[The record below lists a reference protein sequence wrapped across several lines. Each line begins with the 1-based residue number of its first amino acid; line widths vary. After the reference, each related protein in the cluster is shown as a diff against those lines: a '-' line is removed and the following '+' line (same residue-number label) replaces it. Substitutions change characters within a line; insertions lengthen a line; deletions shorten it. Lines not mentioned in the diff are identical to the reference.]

1 MAEPYDPNN
10 PLKGATTCRHCGG
23 VAAIVKHGEYR
34 YVCNLCGAPRIQVT
48 NDRVKLSGDEHPDL
62 VRAEE
67 TIVSRRFWRGGGL
80 LGAMA
85 GSFGLLCTAVMQ
97 LVFSP
102 ESLLWS
108 AAGVAMSLPFVLL
121 AFVALG
127 KSKSKTTTIDR
138 HLDQAWKNAARD
150 VVVQMGGITA
160 QQLTQALPMTQAD
173 AEQVAAELSIDAR
186 VHSRITD
193 EGRLRLE
200 PAAHSRFAQGAQ
212 QPSTS
217 AAGPDPLEQRFEA
230 LEEAMAAEESAAAR
244 VHSVNKS

>member
-121 AFVALG
+121 AFVAWCAHATRVYPVGIL
-127 KSKSKTTTIDR
+127 
-138 HLDQAWKNAARD
+138 QRD
-150 VVVQMGGITA
+150 LRFLRGPVLA
-160 QQLTQALPMTQAD
+160 
-173 AEQVAAELSIDAR
+173 
-186 VHSRITD
+186 
-193 EGRLRLE
+193 RLRRRE
-200 PAAHSRFAQGAQ
+200 RTNSDSTAPSGRPAGRWSG
-212 QPSTS
+212 PGCTS
-217 AAGPDPLEQRFEA
+217 PTI
-230 LEEAMAAEESAAAR
+230 
-244 VHSVNKS
+244 